1 MTLQDFNFK
10 FTGAGHYKVSYSSPQ
25 GKRQYSKTITDMTII
40 DRTKNAEE
48 VKQKDL
54 KELYRQIKN

>member
-10 FTGAGHYKVSYSSPQ
+10 FAGAGHYKVSYSSPQ
-25 GKRQYSKTITDMTII
+25 GKRKYSKTITDMTII